1 MSRGVLQAVGLVR
14 RYGGLIAV
22 DHVDLVAPP
31 GMITGLIGPNGA
43 GKSTLFSLLTGVEQP
58 DEGQV
63 MLGTTDITEMRP
75 DIRSRR
81 GLVQTFQVP
90 SLFPTLTV
98 ADNLLVGAENRR
110 RDYAG
115 GLLGLSAQGRGRIS
129 RSAERALE
137 RLGLAP
143 KGPVTQIVE
152 DVLNSLGLSDVRDT
166 IAGTLPTGAL
176 RLVEFARALCAQP
189 DILLLDEPASGLDA
203 AETAKLSELLRR
215 TAADGVGILI
225 VDHDV
230 DLVFSVVDQVYAMVG
245 GRVVAAGDPE
255 TVRNDP
261 TVRSVYLAQAPL
273 AAAGQSGEAR

>member
-1 MSRGVLQAVGLVR
+1 MSRGVLQGVGLVR
-14 RYGGLIAV
+14 RYGGLTAV

-63 MLGTTDITEMRP
+63 LLGTTDISRMRP

-115 GLLGLSAQGRGRIS
+115 GLLGLSAQGRGRVG
-129 RSAERALE
+129 RTLAGLLE
-137 RLGLAP
+137 RTGLSP
-143 KGPVTQIVE
+143 KGPVDQVVE
-152 DVLNSLGLSDVRDT
+152 EVLASLGLSDIRDT
-166 IAGTLPTGAL
+166 VAGTLPTGAL

-189 DILLLDEPASGLDA
+189 DVLLLDEPASGLDN
-203 AETAKLSELLRR
+203 AETAKLAQLLRQ
-215 TAADGVGILI
+215 TAARGVGILI

-245 GRVVAAGDPE
+245 GKVVASGDPQ
-255 TVRNDP
+255 TVRDDP

-273 AAAGQSGEAR
+273 AAAGQAQEKS

>member
-1 MSRGVLQAVGLVR
+1 MSRHVLQAVGLVR
-14 RYGGLIAV
+14 RYGGLTAV

-58 DEGQV
+58 DEGKV
-63 MLGTTDITEMRP
+63 LLGSTDITRMRP

-115 GLLGLSAQGRGRIS
+115 GLLGLSAQGRGRVS
-129 RSAERALE
+129 HSVERALE

-152 DVLNSLGLSDVRDT
+152 EVLDSLGLSDVRDT

-176 RLVEFARALCAQP
+176 RLVEFARALCARP
-189 DILLLDEPASGLDA
+189 DVLLLDEPASGLDSE
-203 AETAKLSELLRR
+203 ETAKLSQLLRR
-215 TAADGVGILI
+215 TAASGVGIVI

-245 GRVVAAGDPE
+245 GRVVASGDPE

-273 AAAGQSGEAR
+273 AAAGQTGEAR